1 MSILILKNFV
11 PNEAI
16 TTEAKPKQF
25 KRMLFYILVAVT
37 SYFGGLSAYLAFL
50 SIVYDQGLGSESK
63 LLIGWTL
70 APYLFLILPCYT
82 LLFRWSRAMIWL
94 RIILLIG
101 LSFLA
106 AASVPFLIGFGFG
119 KLSHLFSPEIG
130 AFAILFASSS
140 IVFTIGSLVSL
151 KERGY
156 LLFMLAALVLIIYP
170 SLTLAAEAEKS
181 RPTIHEIPQSF
192 HGTVSIHYGVPD
204 YPPIPKIKGYQVIS
218 IPEDGIY
225 KTSSPRPP
233 RGIRHTL
240 VDEKGKEIRPLTIN
254 GEMMRL
260 GSQPAM
266 TISEYEVP

>member
-1 MSILILKNFV
+1 MSVLIQNNFV
-11 PNEAI
+11 QHAALNKKTKSKNPMRI
-16 TTEAKPKQF
+16 
-25 KRMLFYILVAVT
+25 LFYVVVAVT

-50 SIVYDQGLGSESK
+50 SVVYDQGLGSESK

-94 RIILLIG
+94 RVILLIG
-101 LSFLA
+101 LSLLA
-106 AASVPFLIGFGFG
+106 AASVPFLIGFGIG

-130 AFAILFASSS
+130 AFAILFASSA

-156 LLFMLAALVLIIYP
+156 LLFMLAALVLIFYP
-170 SLTLAAEAEKS
+170 SFNLASEVEKS
-181 RPTIHEIPQSF
+181 RPAIHEIPQSF
-192 HGTVSIHYGVPD
+192 HGTVIIHYGVPD
-204 YPPIPKIKGYQVIS
+204 YPTIPKIKGYQVIS

-240 VDEKGKEIRPLTIN
+240 VDEKGKEIRLLTIN

-260 GSQPAM
+260 GSQPEV
-266 TISEYEVP
+266 TISEYKVP